1 MREGN
6 SRDRPSGSSSPEAG
20 VKEVGRLDAVLAEA
34 EESLGQSGTIETD
47 ARVALTTAQ
56 LQLAQWIY
64 IERLRRQEAVH
75 AETAKKPESSR
86 WVCDYH
92 SSRNR

>member
-1 MREGN
+1 
-6 SRDRPSGSSSPEAG
+6 
-20 VKEVGRLDAVLAEA
+20 
-34 EESLGQSGTIETD
+34 LGQSGTIETD

-64 IERLRRQEAVH
+64 IERLRRQEAAQ
-75 AETAKKPESSR
+75 AETAKKPES
-86 WVCDYH
+86 DYH

>member
-1 MREGN
+1 MLPLR
-6 SRDRPSGSSSPEAG
+6 RPRVIGAI
-20 VKEVGRLDAVLAEA
+20 RR
-34 EESLGQSGTIETD
+34 TIETD

-64 IERLRRQEAVH
+64 LERLRRQEAVQ

-86 WVCDYH
+86 WGSDYH